1 MLRHSEA
8 AYEAAKERLER
19 KFGGQR
25 RKIALHLEELD
36 AIKSVRPGNARDLE
50 RFADLL
56 DVLVVNLKEAN
67 RHEELG
73 KGTLYVSLCK
83 KLNELAL
90 AHYHRRMYENGRWK
104 R

>member
-67 RHEELG
+67 
-73 KGTLYVSLCK
+73 
-83 KLNELAL
+83 
-90 AHYHRRMYENGRWK
+90 
-104 R
+104 